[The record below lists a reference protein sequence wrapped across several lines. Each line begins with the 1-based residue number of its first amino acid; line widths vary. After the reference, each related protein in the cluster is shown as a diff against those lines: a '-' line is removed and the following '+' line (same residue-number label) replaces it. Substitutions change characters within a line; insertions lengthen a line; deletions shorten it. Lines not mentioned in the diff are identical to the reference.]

1 MVLQKAVRTFK
12 GALILSLEKQ
22 IKAARWQFCFFSF
35 IGCSML
41 VMSLISKILSLTGVC
56 EMGFLAAVILVLA
69 SMEYTNWRFLQER
82 EIA

>member
-1 MVLQKAVRTFK
+1 
-12 GALILSLEKQ
+12 
-22 IKAARWQFCFFSF
+22 
-35 IGCSML
+35 ML